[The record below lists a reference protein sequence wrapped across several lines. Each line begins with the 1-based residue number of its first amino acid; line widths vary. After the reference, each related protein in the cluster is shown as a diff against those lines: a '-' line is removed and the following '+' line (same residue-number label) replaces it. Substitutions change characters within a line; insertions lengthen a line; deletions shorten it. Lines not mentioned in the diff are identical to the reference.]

1 MSNLPRNPSRLV
13 LTTLASPE
21 FRRPT
26 NPDKGGLFQH
36 TLIPECWI
44 QDLHVLGAHSESVF
58 YLARTSPIPL
68 LAAGVLFDS
77 DFASTVN
84 SR

>member
-36 TLIPECWI
+36 TLIPEVGRLSLISVDSLLTICV
-44 QDLHVLGAHSESVF
+44 VLDSGF
-58 YLARTSPIPL
+58 ARLGS
-68 LAAGVLFDS
+68 S
-77 DFASTVN
+77 Q
-84 SR
+84 

>member
-36 TLIPECWI
+36 TLIPE
-44 QDLHVLGAHSESVF
+44 DLHVLGAHSESVF